1 MKLQRFVPQIVALLA
16 VIVAFASCSTNR
28 RAAPAAGEAYT
39 GTPTAAELAKGWS
52 LHFCT
57 SETIDDNVKV
67 ELGRS
72 GSEST
77 RMVWRSF
84 NPRTNPIMLLP
95 DDLRYADKLWIK
107 MTSENNRQ
115 VEACLKYNGNSAKSM
130 SFDNTAEADI
140 DRTNSEDCGC

>member
-1 MKLQRFVPQIVALLA
+1 MRFGRFGLQIVVLLA
-16 VIVAFASCSTNR
+16 AVVALSSCSTNR

-57 SETIDDNVKV
+57 GETVDDNVKV